1 MSFIQYL
8 FKIKKEGTNLFL
20 IILASIGCGVLFSE
34 ILGVSVALIGFLYFG
49 IASYAASLD
58 YEREKSEFLHY
69 CVDNWAKEGD
79 SPEEIS
85 RRQSLITSQGIEE
98 VYSNFS
104 ADMPSFSLENYFSHM
119 HQTESFNNIDP
130 VYDLSNP
137 FNASYGTGTSLNE
150 ITTGTD
156 FSRGMD

>member
-20 IILASIGCGVLFSE
+20 IILSSIACGLFFSE
-34 ILGVSVALIGFLYFG
+34 ILGISVALIGLLYFC

-58 YEREKSEFLHY
+58 YEREKSEFQHY

-85 RRQSLITSQGIEE
+85 RRQSLIMSQGVEE

-104 ADMPSFSLENYFSHM
+104 SEMPSFSMDNYFSNTHS
-119 HQTESFNNIDP
+119 ESFNNIDP

-156 FSRGMD
+156 FSSGMD